1 MVFKILVIDDEESIG
16 MGMSRW
22 LAKDGYQTAWVKSG
36 EEAMERLVREDFHLI
51 FLDLILP
58 GISGIPLLERIRK
71 EFPDILVVILT
82 AHGDVH
88 GAVQAMKVGAFD
100 YLTKSS
106 DMEELRLVVKKAMET
121 KSLRRE
127 LKVLRAEIDRH
138 YEPITLVGNST
149 QIQEVNYLIK
159 KISQIDQFTVLIVG
173 ESGTGKELVA
183 RTIHRQSCRAGNP
196 FIDISCSALPNTLM
210 ESELF
215 GFEKG
220 AFTDAK
226 SKKSGLIELAD
237 GGTLFLDEVGTI
249 DFAMQAK
256 LLRFLEQRSFRR
268 IGGVKDVSVNISVI
282 AATNDELERMV
293 DEGTFRHD
301 LYYRLNVFLIRVPA
315 LRRRKEDIPLL
326 ICHFIN
332 KFNQDFHKNI
342 KEIHPDAQ
350 KLIMEYDFPGN
361 IRELKNIIERA
372 MIMEEGDTI
381 TLDSLDFFKTPKLH
395 SQTLHHLAEGDFKAG
410 DEERTCLSLEELE
423 RRYILEVLKETGG
436 NKAHAAAVL
445 GIARSTLFKKIKEY
459 RLNDYL

>member
-1 MVFKILVIDDEESIG
+1 MAFKILVIDDEESIG
-16 MGMSRW
+16 LGISRW

-36 EEAMERLVREDFHLI
+36 EDALERLVREDFHLI
-51 FLDLILP
+51 FLDLFLP
-58 GISGIPLLERIRK
+58 GISGIPLLERIRR
-71 EFPDILVVILT
+71 EFPDVLVIVLT

-106 DMEELRLVVKKAMET
+106 NMEELRLVVKKAIET

-127 LKVLRAEIDRH
+127 VKVLRAEIDRH
-138 YEPITLVGNST
+138 YESITLVGNSP
-149 QIQEVNYLIK
+149 QIQEVNHLIK
-159 KISQIDQFTVLIVG
+159 KISQIDQCTVLIAG

-183 RTIHRQSCRAGNP
+183 RTIHRESSRGGHP

-226 SKKSGLIELAD
+226 NKKLGLIELAD
-237 GGTLFLDEVGTI
+237 GGTLFLDEVGTF
-249 DFAMQAK
+249 DFAMQVK

-282 AATNDELERMV
+282 AATNDELEKMV
-293 DEGTFRHD
+293 DAGTFRHD

-315 LRRRKEDIPLL
+315 LRKRKEDIPLL
-326 ICHFIN
+326 TQHFIH
-332 KFNQDFHKNI
+332 KFNQDFHKNVQG
-342 KEIHPDAQ
+342 IHPDAQ
-350 KLIMEYDFPGN
+350 KVIMEYNYPGN

-372 MIMEEGDTI
+372 MIMEEGDSI
-381 TLDSLDFFKTPKLH
+381 TLNSLDFFKSPKLD
-395 SQTLHHLAEGDFKAG
+395 SQTLHYLVEGDSKAG
-410 DEERTCLSLEELE
+410 NGAGAGLSLEVLE

-436 NKAHAAAVL
+436 NKAHAAQVL

-459 RLNDYL
+459 RLSDYL